1 MRGHPGDRA
10 LPDVPFLL
18 LGGSKYLLI
27 RQPSE
32 KLSANHRKNN
42 PPTIGKALIK
52 FVVIVY
58 NREQISLDSTSIVL
72 TDQLRSNCSV
82 NEQVAKRIANIRF
95 DWKRGAPNEKLQ
107 KKNC

>member
-1 MRGHPGDRA
+1 M

-18 LGGSKYLLI
+18 PGAWSVFYDGKSDGD
-27 RQPSE
+27 RA
-32 KLSANHRKNN
+32 SANHRKNN
-42 PPTIGKALIK
+42 PLTIGKALIK

-72 TDQLRSNCSV
+72 TDQLRSSCSV